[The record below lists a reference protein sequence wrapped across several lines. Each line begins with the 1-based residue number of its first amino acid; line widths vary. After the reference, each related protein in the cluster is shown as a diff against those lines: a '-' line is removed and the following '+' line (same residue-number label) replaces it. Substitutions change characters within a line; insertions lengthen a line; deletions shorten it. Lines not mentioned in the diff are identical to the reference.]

1 MTRRT
6 LRHTDDLVS
15 AGLAQETDRAALDAV
30 AQRYSV
36 AITPAM
42 AGLIDPADAHDPI
55 ALQFVPDA
63 RELTDAPG
71 ETADPIGDTTHSPV
85 EGIVHRY
92 PDRALLKIVHACPV
106 YCRFCFRRETVGPG
120 GEFLT
125 GEKLDAAFDY
135 IARTKQL
142 WEIIITGGDPFIL
155 APRRLREIT
164 ERLAAIDHVKVIR
177 WHSRVPLV
185 EPERVRDDFVQ
196 ALRAPGKAVWIAVHS
211 NHAREFS
218 DAGRTALARLADA
231 GFPLVGQTVLLR
243 GVNDN
248 AAALDALFRTMVENR
263 IKPYYLHQGD
273 YAPGTSHW
281 RVPLTKGQALMRALR
296 GRLSGLGHPTY
307 ILDIPGGAGK
317 VPVGP
322 AYATAHGDRWSL
334 EDPKGC
340 MHAYPPEDT
349 R

>member
-1 MTRRT
+1 MTGRT
-6 LRHTDDLVS
+6 LRQAADLIE
-15 AGLAQETDRAALDAV
+15 AGLADDSRRAEFETIAR
-30 AQRYSV
+30 RYSI

-42 AGLIDPADAHDPI
+42 ADLIDPSDPQDPI
-55 ALQFVPDA
+55 ALQFIPDA
-63 RELTDAPG
+63 QELIETPG
-71 ETADPIGDTTHSPV
+71 ETADPIGDETHSPV

-92 PDRALLKIVHACPV
+92 PDRALLKLVHACPV

-125 GEKLDAAFDY
+125 GDKRDAAFDY
-135 IARTKQL
+135 IARTPQL

-155 APRRLREIT
+155 APRRLKEIT
-164 ERLAAIDHVKVIR
+164 ERLAAIEHVKVIR

-185 EPERVRDDFVQ
+185 EPERITDEFVA
-196 ALRAPGKAVWIAVHS
+196 ALRVPGKAVWISIHS

-218 DAGRTALARLADA
+218 DTGRTAIAKLADA

-243 GVNDN
+243 GINDET
-248 AAALDALFRTMVENR
+248 ATLEALFRIMVQNR

-273 YAPGTSHW
+273 YAPGTAHRRTS
-281 RVPLTKGQALMRALR
+281 LKEGQTLMRDLR
-296 GRLSGLGHPTY
+296 GRLSGIAQPTY

-322 AYATAHGDRWSL
+322 CYYGEGTI
-334 EDPKGC
+334 EDPNGIV
-340 MHAYPPEDT
+340 HPYPPTEAS
-349 R
+349 

>member
-6 LRHTDDLVS
+6 LRHTSDLIE
-15 AGLAQETDRAALDAV
+15 AGLVDESQRAALDQV

-36 AITPAM
+36 ALTPAM
-42 AGLIDPADAHDPI
+42 ADLIDPTDPNDPI
-55 ALQFVPDA
+55 ALQFIPDA
-63 RELTDAPG
+63 RELIETPG
-71 ETADPIGDTTHSPV
+71 ETKDPIGDETHSPI

-155 APRRLREIT
+155 APRRIREIN
-164 ERLAAIDHVKVIR
+164 ERLSVIDHVKIIR
-177 WHSRVPLV
+177 WHTRVPLV
-185 EPERVRDDFVQ
+185 EPERITDEFVE
-196 ALRAPGKAVWIAVHS
+196 ALRSTEKTVWVAVHS

-218 DAGRTALARLADA
+218 DAGCAALAKLSQA
-231 GFPLVGQTVLLR
+231 GIPLIGQTVLLR
-243 GVNDN
+243 GVNND
-248 AAALDALFRTMVENR
+248 ATILDALFRTMIENR

-281 RVPLTKGQALMRALR
+281 RTTIEESQNLMRDLR
-296 GRLSGLGHPTY
+296 GKLSGIAQPTL

-322 AYATAHGDRWSL
+322 HYLAGQQV
-334 EDPKGC
+334 EDPMG
-340 MHAYPPEDT
+340 HNHPYPPHEKH
-349 R
+349 

>member
-1 MTRRT
+1 MTGRT
-6 LRHTDDLVS
+6 LRQPADLIE
-15 AGLAQETDRAALDAV
+15 AGLVDESRRAEFETIV
-30 AQRYSV
+30 QRYSI

-42 AGLIDPADAHDPI
+42 ADLIDPSDPQDPI
-55 ALQFVPDA
+55 ALQFIPDA
-63 RELTDAPG
+63 RELVETPG
-71 ETADPIGDTTHSPV
+71 ETADPIGDDTHSPV

-125 GEKLDAAFDY
+125 GEKIDAAFDY
-135 IARTKQL
+135 IARTPQL

-155 APRRLREIT
+155 APRRLKEIT
-164 ERLAAIDHVKVIR
+164 ERLSAIAHVKVIR

-185 EPERVRDDFVQ
+185 EPERVTDEFVA
-196 ALRAPGKAVWIAVHS
+196 ALRAPGKAVWISIHS

-218 DAGRTALARLADA
+218 DAGRTAITKLADA

-243 GVNDN
+243 GINDET
-248 AAALDALFRTMVENR
+248 ATLDALFRTMVENR

-273 YAPGTSHW
+273 YAPGTAHRRTS
-281 RVPLTKGQALMRALR
+281 LAEGQALMRDLR
-296 GRLSGLGHPTY
+296 GRLSGIAQPTY

-322 AYATAHGDRWSL
+322 SYCGEGTV
-334 EDPKGC
+334 EDPNGIV
-340 MHAYPPEDT
+340 HSYPPKEAC
-349 R
+349 

>member
-6 LRHTDDLVS
+6 LRHTSDLIE
-15 AGLAQETDRAALDAV
+15 AGLVDESQRAALDQV

-36 AITPAM
+36 ALTPAM
-42 AGLIDPADAHDPI
+42 ADLIDPTDPNDPI
-55 ALQFVPDA
+55 ALQFIPDA
-63 RELTDAPG
+63 RELIETPG
-71 ETADPIGDTTHSPV
+71 ETKDPIGDETHSPI

-155 APRRLREIT
+155 APRRIREIN
-164 ERLAAIDHVKVIR
+164 ERLSAIDHVKIIR
-177 WHSRVPLV
+177 WHTRVPLV
-185 EPERVRDDFVQ
+185 EPERITDEFVE
-196 ALRAPGKAVWIAVHS
+196 ALRSTQKTVWVAVHS

-218 DAGRTALARLADA
+218 AAGRAALAKLSQA
-231 GFPLVGQTVLLR
+231 GIPLIGQTVLLR
-243 GVNDN
+243 GVNND
-248 AAALDALFRTMVENR
+248 ATILDALFRTMIENR

-281 RVPLTKGQALMRALR
+281 RTTIEESQNLMRDLR
-296 GRLSGLGHPTY
+296 GKLSGIAQPTL

-322 AYATAHGDRWSL
+322 HYLAGQQV
-334 EDPKGC
+334 EDPMG
-340 MHAYPPEDT
+340 HNHPYPPHEKH
-349 R
+349 

>member
-6 LRHTDDLVS
+6 LRHISELIE
-15 AGLAQETDRAALDAV
+15 AGLVDETQRAALDQV
-30 AQRYSV
+30 AQRYSIAV
-36 AITPAM
+36 TPAM
-42 AGLIDPADAHDPI
+42 AELIDPTDPHDPI
-55 ALQFVPDA
+55 ALQFIPDA
-63 RELTDAPG
+63 RELIETPG
-71 ETADPIGDTTHSPV
+71 ETEDPIGDTTHSPV

-155 APRRLREIT
+155 APRRIREIN
-164 ERLAAIDHVKVIR
+164 ERLSAIDHVKIIR
-177 WHSRVPLV
+177 WHTRVPLV
-185 EPERVRDDFVQ
+185 EPERISDEFVD
-196 ALRAPGKAVWIAVHS
+196 ALRATHKTVWVAIHS

-218 DAGRTALARLADA
+218 EAGRAALAKLAQA
-231 GFPLVGQTVLLR
+231 GIPLIGQTVLLR
-243 GVNDN
+243 GVNHD
-248 AAALDALFRTMVENR
+248 AVILDALFRTMIENR

-281 RVPLTKGQALMRALR
+281 RTTIEESQTLMRNLR
-296 GRLSGLGHPTY
+296 GKLSGIAQPTL

-322 AYATAHGDRWSL
+322 QYLHNGQV
-334 EDPKGC
+334 EDPNGQL
-340 MHAYPPEDT
+340 HPYPPREKH
-349 R
+349 

>member
-6 LRHTDDLVS
+6 LRHTSDLIE
-15 AGLAQETDRAALDAV
+15 AGLVDESQRAALDQV

-36 AITPAM
+36 ALTPAM
-42 AGLIDPADAHDPI
+42 ADLIDPTDPNDPI
-55 ALQFVPDA
+55 ALQFIPDA
-63 RELTDAPG
+63 RELIETPG
-71 ETADPIGDTTHSPV
+71 ETKDPIGDETHSPI

-125 GEKLDAAFDY
+125 GEKLDAAFEY

-155 APRRLREIT
+155 APRRIREIN
-164 ERLAAIDHVKVIR
+164 ERLSVIDHVKIIR
-177 WHSRVPLV
+177 WHTRVPLV
-185 EPERVRDDFVQ
+185 EPERITDEFVE
-196 ALRAPGKAVWIAVHS
+196 ALRSTEKTVWVAVHS

-218 DAGRTALARLADA
+218 DAGCAALAKLSQA
-231 GFPLVGQTVLLR
+231 GIPLIGQTVLLR
-243 GVNDN
+243 GVNND
-248 AAALDALFRTMVENR
+248 ATILDALFRTMIENR

-281 RVPLTKGQALMRALR
+281 RTTIEESQNLMRDLR
-296 GRLSGLGHPTY
+296 GKLSGIAQPTL

-322 AYATAHGDRWSL
+322 HYLAGQQV
-334 EDPKGC
+334 EDPMG
-340 MHAYPPEDT
+340 HNHPYPPHEKH
-349 R
+349 

>member
-6 LRHTDDLVS
+6 LRQPVELIA
-15 AGLAQETDRAALDAV
+15 AGFAGESRRAEIDTV
-30 AQRYSV
+30 AQRYSI

-42 AGLIDPADAHDPI
+42 ADLMDPSDPNDPI
-55 ALQFVPDA
+55 ALQFMPDA
-63 RELTDAPG
+63 RELVETPG
-71 ETADPIGDTTHSPV
+71 ETADPIGDETHSPV

-135 IARTKQL
+135 IARTQQL

-155 APRRLREIT
+155 APRRLQEIT
-164 ERLAAIDHVKVIR
+164 ARLAAIDHVKVIR

-185 EPERVRDDFVQ
+185 EPERVTDDFVA
-196 ALRAPGKAVWIAVHS
+196 ALRAPGKAVWISLHT

-218 DAGRTALARLADA
+218 AAGRTAIARLADA
-231 GFPLVGQTVLLR
+231 GFPLIGQTVLLR
-243 GVNDN
+243 GINDD
-248 AAALDALFRTMVENR
+248 AATLDALFRTMVENR

-273 YAPGTSHW
+273 YAPGTSH
-281 RVPLTKGQALMRALR
+281 RRTTIPEGQALMRALR
-296 GRLSGLGHPTY
+296 GKLSGLAQPTY

-322 AYATAHGDRWSL
+322 AYLDAGTV
-334 EDPKGC
+334 EDPQGQT
-340 MHAYPPEDT
+340 HPYPPAHDV
-349 R
+349 

>member
-6 LRHTDDLVS
+6 LRHTSDLIE
-15 AGLAQETDRAALDAV
+15 AGLVDESQRAALDQV

-36 AITPAM
+36 ALTPAM
-42 AGLIDPADAHDPI
+42 ADLIDPTDPNDPI
-55 ALQFVPDA
+55 ALQFIPDA
-63 RELTDAPG
+63 RELIETPG
-71 ETADPIGDTTHSPV
+71 ETKDPIGDETHSPI

-155 APRRLREIT
+155 APRRIREIN
-164 ERLAAIDHVKVIR
+164 ERLSAIDHVKIIR
-177 WHSRVPLV
+177 WHTRVPLV
-185 EPERVRDDFVQ
+185 EPERITDEFVE
-196 ALRAPGKAVWIAVHS
+196 ALRSTQKTVWVAVHS

-218 DAGRTALARLADA
+218 DAGRAALAKLSQA
-231 GFPLVGQTVLLR
+231 GIPLIGQTVLLR
-243 GVNDN
+243 GVNND
-248 AAALDALFRTMVENR
+248 ATILDALFRTMIENR

-281 RVPLTKGQALMRALR
+281 RTTIEESQNLMRDLR
-296 GRLSGLGHPTY
+296 GKLSGIAQPTL

-322 AYATAHGDRWSL
+322 HYLASQQV
-334 EDPKGC
+334 EDPMG
-340 MHAYPPEDT
+340 HNHPYPPHEKH
-349 R
+349 